1 MTNID
6 IKQNFAP
13 VRDAVL
19 KAVTEIKA
27 QQDEI
32 VSQVQAESVKARKA
46 VIESLDKAVKAHRAN
61 LDASAKA
68 TKAAVN
74 GMTKAGD
81 LAQAH
86 ANGLYADRVAGIEK
100 LFAAGSIADAV
111 ALQLDFVKAEQEKQV
126 AIAEQFGKLAQDV
139 ANDVLKPI
147 QAQAEANWKAVS
159 DLKVA

>member
-19 KAVTEIKA
+19 KAVAELKV

-32 VSQVQAESVKARKA
+32 VSQVQAESAKARKA
-46 VIESLDKAVKAHRAN
+46 AVEGLDKAAKAHRAN
-61 LDASAKA
+61 VDASTKA
-68 TKAAVN
+68 AKAAVN
-74 GMTKAGD
+74 GLTKAGD

-100 LFAAGSIADAV
+100 LLAAGSIAEAV
-111 ALQLDFVKAEQEKQV
+111 ALQLELVKAEQEKQV
-126 AIAEQFGKLAQDV
+126 ALAEQFGKLVQDV

-147 QAQAEANWKAVS
+147 QAQAEANWKVAA